1 MSYQVAL
8 SRGRGVKREENRK
21 FVMEEARANN
31 GSLTGR
37 IREAVLLKIELIY
50 PCEHLLFVSDFAKN
64 QYYFSL

>member
-50 PCEHLLFVSDFAKN
+50 PCEHLLFPDFTKN
-64 QYYFSL
+64 QYYFSM